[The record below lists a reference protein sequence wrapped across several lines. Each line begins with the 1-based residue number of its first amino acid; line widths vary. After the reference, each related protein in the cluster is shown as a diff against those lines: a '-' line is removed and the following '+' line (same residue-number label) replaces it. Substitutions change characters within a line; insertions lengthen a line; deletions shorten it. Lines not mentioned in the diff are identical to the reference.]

1 MFFGEQCLQI
11 YALVS
16 TLVKCITVKCGTY
29 FLESNYF
36 VFCNK
41 LIINKMPDFIYKGK
55 VYYNPVQL
63 VMEQIGGTW
72 KAPILWRLRDKT
84 LRYGELRKDI
94 PHISDKMLTTQLREL
109 ESDGYVKRQVYAV
122 VPPKT
127 EYSLTE
133 NGKDIIELITAIR
146 NYGLKMM
153 ERYEQ
158 EEQQNSVQ
166 PPKP

>member
-1 MFFGEQCLQI
+1 
-11 YALVS
+11 
-16 TLVKCITVKCGTY
+16 
-29 FLESNYF
+29 
-36 VFCNK
+36 
-41 LIINKMPDFIYKGK
+41 MPDFQYKGK

-72 KAPILWRLRDKT
+72 KAPILWRLKEST
-84 LRYGELRKDI
+84 MRYGELRKDI

-109 ESDGYVKRQVYAV
+109 EEDGYISRKVYAV

-133 NGKDIIELITAIR
+133 QGREMLGLITIIR

-153 ERYEQ
+153 AKD
-158 EEQQNSVQ
+158 NITG
-166 PPKP
+166 K